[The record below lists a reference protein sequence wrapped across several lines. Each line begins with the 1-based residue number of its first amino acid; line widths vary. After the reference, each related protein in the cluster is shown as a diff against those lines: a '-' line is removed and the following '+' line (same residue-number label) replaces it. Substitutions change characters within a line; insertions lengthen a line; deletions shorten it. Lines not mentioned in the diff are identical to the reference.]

1 MSTFN
6 IGIVLQ
12 VGRYAHHSGP
22 ARLHCRYLHMRA
34 YFCMFTGKTDKAVRL
49 LKDAVL
55 LADGL
60 TNALDREWAKHS
72 LYVSHKEGRD
82 RGWKCMRINV
92 LASRT
97 LAFRVTSVNK
107 M

>member
-1 MSTFN
+1 
-6 IGIVLQ
+6 
-12 VGRYAHHSGP
+12 
-22 ARLHCRYLHMRA
+22 MRA
-34 YFCMFTGKTDKAVRL
+34 YFCMFTGKTDKAFRL

-82 RGWKCMRINV
+82 RG
-92 LASRT
+92 
-97 LAFRVTSVNK
+97 
-107 M
+107 